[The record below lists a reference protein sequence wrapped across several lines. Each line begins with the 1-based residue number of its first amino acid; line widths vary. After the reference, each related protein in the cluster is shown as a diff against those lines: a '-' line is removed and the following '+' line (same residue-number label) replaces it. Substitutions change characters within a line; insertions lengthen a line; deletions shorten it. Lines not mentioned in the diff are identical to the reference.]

1 MKKVYISSPYRT
13 VQKEAVPAA
22 KELAHNLRLARKG
35 CRMAIDRGFIPVAPH
50 LLFPQFLNEESER
63 EIGIELGMELLKE
76 CDEIWVLG
84 SRISDG
90 MADEISYA
98 RDLGIFVRV
107 MENPMTTNERVIK
120 AIKEGEACSMKNS

>member
-13 VQKEAVPAA
+13 TQKEAVPAV
-22 KELAHNLRLARKG
+22 KELARNLRLARKG
-35 CRMAIDRGFIPVAPH
+35 CRMAVDRGFIPVAPH
-50 LLFPQFLNEESER
+50 LFFPQFLNEDSER

-120 AIKEGEACSMKNS
+120 VIKEGEA

>member
-13 VQKEAVPAA
+13 LKKEAVPAA
-22 KELAHNLRLARKG
+22 KELERNLKLARKG
-35 CRMAIDRGFIPVAPH
+35 CRMAVERGYIPVAPH

-63 EIGIELGMELLKE
+63 EIGLELGAELLKE

-98 RDLGIFVRV
+98 RDLGIFVKV
-107 MENPMTTNERVIK
+107 MENPMTTTERVIK
-120 AIKEGEACSMKNS
+120 AIREGEV